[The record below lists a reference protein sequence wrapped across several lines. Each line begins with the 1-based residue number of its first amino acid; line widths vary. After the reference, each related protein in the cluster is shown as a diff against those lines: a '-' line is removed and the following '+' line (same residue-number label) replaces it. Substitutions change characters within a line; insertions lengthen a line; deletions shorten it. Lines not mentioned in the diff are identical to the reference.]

1 MNDDLFSMT
10 AKPATD
16 ETPDKARIDSL
27 RKSLDKHNE
36 LYYAKATPEISDREY
51 DQLMAELVALERK
64 HPELMTPDS
73 PSVRVG
79 GRPLS
84 EFKPYEHM
92 IPMQSLENTYARGEV
107 AEFDSMLKNILGV
120 DSIEYVVEPKIDGLA
135 FAVHYIEGIL
145 ATAATRGN
153 SEVGDEVT
161 ENVKTIRSIPL
172 RIDTEA
178 AFFEVRGEIY
188 MPKSGFLKLTEEQ
201 IARDEE
207 PFKNP
212 RNAAAGSIK
221 LLDPSLVAKRP
232 LNAVMYGIGR
242 VDGVVEPKTQVA
254 LTEQLR
260 NFSMP
265 VQPKT
270 WLCRSIDDVFKAIDE
285 LEALRH
291 DFDFEMDGAV
301 IKVNDR
307 SLYKRLGSTAKAPRW
322 ARAYKYAPEQAETEI
337 EAITVQVGRTG
348 VLTPVAELRTVRL
361 SGSDISRATLHNED
375 EIRRKDIRVGDHVMI
390 EKAGEVIPAVV
401 SVLTA
406 KRTGTEIE
414 FRMPGQCPEC
424 GEPAIRLPGEVA
436 TRCMNFLCP
445 AQLAARVTHF
455 ASRDGL
461 DIEGL
466 GDRVAQALVE
476 QNLISN
482 PMDLFDKSEI
492 LLATLNLE
500 SSAGKVTGAVT
511 TAPKSKASQTLFE
524 IGGSAEGRILGEANA
539 KTIMQAIQRSKT
551 LPLSRWIYA
560 IGIPGV
566 GSTAASDI
574 AKMHDDFK
582 SFANSTFIAEAK
594 KLYDLMEQADLNNP
608 NTQRVRALDVASRVA
623 CADNFTRISNE
634 IETLGSTMIAEGIA
648 TRVKGSSFKFSC
660 VIKPEV
666 CRAIDTFLHSST
678 GLELVARMERHG
690 INPLGGTPAM
700 RRAKA
705 ASPAT
710 LGLFEEPPANSK
722 DAFFD
727 GKTLVITGSFHDGLG
742 RSDVAT
748 LITDAGGRVTES
760 VSDKTDYLVVG
771 ENPGAS
777 KTSKAAKLGT
787 PIIDETTLREKLG
800 LPPCAT
806 QSTLC

>member
-1 MNDDLFSMT
+1 MNDDLFSLPT
-10 AKPATD
+10 QSANP
-16 ETPDKARIDSL
+16 ETQDQLRIDEL
-27 RKSLDKHNE
+27 RNALEKHNE
-36 LYYAKATPEISDREY
+36 RYYVNAAPDIADVDY
-51 DQLMAELVALERK
+51 DKLMAELVALEKK

-84 EFKPYEHM
+84 EFKPYDHM
-92 IPMQSLENTYARGEV
+92 IPMQSLDNTYAREEV
-107 AEFDSMLKNILGV
+107 AEFDSMLKKLLGV

-135 FAVHYIEGIL
+135 FAVHYVDGVL
-145 ATAATRGN
+145 VSAATRGN
-153 SEVGDEVT
+153 GDVGDEVT
-161 ENVKTIRSIPL
+161 ENVKTIRSLPL
-172 RIDTEA
+172 RIDTQA

-260 NFSMP
+260 YFSMP

-285 LEALRH
+285 LEAMRH

-375 EIRRKDIRVGDHVMI
+375 EIRRKDIRIGDHVMI
-390 EKAGEVIPAVV
+390 EKAGEVIPAIV

-414 FRMPGQCPEC
+414 FRMPSRCPEC
-424 GEPAIRLPGEVA
+424 GEPAMRLPGEVA
-436 TRCMNFLCP
+436 TRCVNFLCP
-445 AQLAARVTHF
+445 AQLAARVIHF

-500 SSAGKVTGAVT
+500 SSAGKVSGSIA
-511 TAPKSKASQTLFE
+511 TASKTKASQTLFE

-566 GSTAASDI
+566 GSTAANDI
-574 AKMHDDFK
+574 ARMHDDFK
-582 SFANSTFIAEAK
+582 SFADSKLIADAK
-594 KLYDLMEQADLNNP
+594 KLYALMEDADRNNP
-608 NTQRVRALDVASRVA
+608 NTQRVKAFDVASRVA

-634 IETLGSTMIAEGIA
+634 IETLGLRMVSEGTA
-648 TRVKGSSFKFSC
+648 ARAKGSSFKFTC
-660 VIKPEV
+660 LIKPEV
-666 CRAIDTFLHSST
+666 CRAIDNFFSSST
-678 GLELVARMERHG
+678 GLEFVARMERHG
-690 INPLGGTPAM
+690 INPLGGNPVN
-700 RRAKA
+700 RRTKA
-705 ASPAT
+705 ASTAT
-710 LGLFEEPPANSK
+710 LGLFEEPPVNSQ
-722 DAFFD
+722 DRFFS
-727 GKTLVITGSFHDGLG
+727 GKTVVITGSFHDGLE
-742 RSDVAT
+742 RNEVAS
-748 LITDAGGRVTES
+748 LITEAGGRVTES

-771 ENPGAS
+771 ENPGGS
-777 KTSKAAKLGT
+777 KTSKAAKLDT
-787 PIIDETTLREKLG
+787 QTMDEATLREKLG
-800 LPPCAT
+800 LPPCAK